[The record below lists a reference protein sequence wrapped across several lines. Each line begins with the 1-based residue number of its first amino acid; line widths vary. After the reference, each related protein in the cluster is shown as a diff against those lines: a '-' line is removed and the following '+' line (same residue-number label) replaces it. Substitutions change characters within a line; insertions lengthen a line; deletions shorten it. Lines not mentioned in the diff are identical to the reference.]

1 MSASHVLQ
9 VFLTVDTE
17 VWPNV
22 PGWPPMVRLER
33 GDTTL
38 EDRINVDIQG
48 KTSKGN
54 FGVDYQLATLK
65 RLGLRANYF
74 VEPLASGFYGNAY
87 LCELVEGI
95 VAAGQDV
102 QLHLH
107 TEWLSDMKNTALP
120 SSFRQFL
127 HEFNEDEQT
136 ALIGWGAMTLE
147 ACGAPRIRAFRA
159 GSYGADAATL
169 RALLR
174 NGIRMDS
181 SYNPVYA
188 GSICKLPVE
197 RVQLQPWQFDGVLE
211 FPVSVFE
218 DYPGHMRHAQVCAC
232 SLSEMT
238 HALDLA
244 WQRGWRQFTI
254 LFHSFE
260 LIRNRMAQHAA
271 TRPDW
276 TNIRRFEGLCKFFA
290 SNRDR
295 FQTSVY
301 SEVNPDGF
309 ENAGEVAPL
318 RTGMLRTA
326 GRVAQ
331 QAWAR
336 IS

>member
-107 TEWLSDMKNTALP
+107 TEWLSDMKNTAFP
-120 SSFRQFL
+120 HRSASSCM
-127 HEFNEDEQT
+127 NSMKT
-136 ALIGWGAMTLE
+136 
-147 ACGAPRIRAFRA
+147 
-159 GSYGADAATL
+159 S
-169 RALLR
+169 
-174 NGIRMDS
+174 
-181 SYNPVYA
+181 
-188 GSICKLPVE
+188 
-197 RVQLQPWQFDGVLE
+197 
-211 FPVSVFE
+211 
-218 DYPGHMRHAQVCAC
+218 
-232 SLSEMT
+232 
-238 HALDLA
+238 
-244 WQRGWRQFTI
+244 
-254 LFHSFE
+254 
-260 LIRNRMAQHAA
+260 
-271 TRPDW
+271 
-276 TNIRRFEGLCKFFA
+276 RR
-290 SNRDR
+290 R
-295 FQTSVY
+295 
-301 SEVNPDGF
+301 
-309 ENAGEVAPL
+309 
-318 RTGMLRTA
+318 
-326 GRVAQ
+326 
-331 QAWAR
+331 
-336 IS
+336 